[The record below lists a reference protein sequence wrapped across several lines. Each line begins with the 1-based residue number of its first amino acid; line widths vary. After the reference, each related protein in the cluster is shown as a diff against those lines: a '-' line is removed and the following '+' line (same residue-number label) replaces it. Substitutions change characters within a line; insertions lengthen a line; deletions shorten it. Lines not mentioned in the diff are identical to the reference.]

1 MVTSIAIIGRPNVG
15 KSTLFN
21 KLTNS
26 RDAIVS
32 DFPGLTKDRN
42 YGYIDLKNKKT
53 LLIDTGGI
61 ASEKDKII
69 EAISNQ
75 AWLAVEESELVIFLM
90 DGSEELNNY
99 DYEIISK
106 LRKLNKRFIS
116 VLNKLDKKS
125 KSSIKVDLEKNGIKD
140 FIEIS
145 SEHSLNLND
154 LKSVLEK
161 KIIHNAIEVPDG
173 KKVAILG
180 RPNSGKS
187 TFINNLINEDRLIVS
202 EIAGTTI
209 DAISIP
215 FEFDNEKFI
224 LIDTAGIR
232 KGYKYNHKVEYFSY
246 VRAIHAIDQSDIVIL
261 ICDINEGVVDQDLKI
276 LNMVVENGKPVIFA
290 LNKIDLISKS
300 ELEKKYDSKKM
311 QSDFFDNYERVE
323 ISALKGK
330 GFKKIFNLTNK
341 ILKKSQET
349 FTTSALNK
357 MLEKFV
363 NANSPPSISGRQIK
377 FKYVH
382 FGGVNPTTLII
393 YASQDKKIPQ
403 NYRRYLENS
412 FKSALNFKSIHLKI
426 IFRKSDNPFESKKN
440 QLSERQT
447 KKRKRLIKHIKK
459 SKK

>member
-1 MVTSIAIIGRPNVG
+1 
-15 KSTLFN
+15 
-21 KLTNS
+21 
-26 RDAIVS
+26 
-32 DFPGLTKDRN
+32 
-42 YGYIDLKNKKT
+42 
-53 LLIDTGGI
+53 
-61 ASEKDKII
+61 
-69 EAISNQ
+69 
-75 AWLAVEESELVIFLM
+75 
-90 DGSEELNNY
+90 
-99 DYEIISK
+99 
-106 LRKLNKRFIS
+106 
-116 VLNKLDKKS
+116 
-125 KSSIKVDLEKNGIKD
+125 
-140 FIEIS
+140 
-145 SEHSLNLND
+145 
-154 LKSVLEK
+154 
-161 KIIHNAIEVPDG
+161 
-173 KKVAILG
+173 
-180 RPNSGKS
+180 
-187 TFINNLINEDRLIVS
+187 
-202 EIAGTTI
+202 
-209 DAISIP
+209 
-215 FEFDNEKFI
+215 
-224 LIDTAGIR
+224 
-232 KGYKYNHKVEYFSY
+232 
-246 VRAIHAIDQSDIVIL
+246 
-261 ICDINEGVVDQDLKI
+261 
-276 LNMVVENGKPVIFA
+276 
-290 LNKIDLISKS
+290 
-300 ELEKKYDSKKM
+300 M

-426 IFRKSDNPFESKKN
+426 IFRKSDNPYESKKN

>member
-1 MVTSIAIIGRPNVG
+1 M
-15 KSTLFN
+15 
-21 KLTNS
+21 
-26 RDAIVS
+26 
-32 DFPGLTKDRN
+32 
-42 YGYIDLKNKKT
+42 
-53 LLIDTGGI
+53 
-61 ASEKDKII
+61 
-69 EAISNQ
+69 
-75 AWLAVEESELVIFLM
+75 
-90 DGSEELNNY
+90 
-99 DYEIISK
+99 
-106 LRKLNKRFIS
+106 RKLNKRFIS

-276 LNMVVENGKPVIFA
+276 LNMVVENGKPVILA

>member
-209 DAISIP
+209 DAISLS
-215 FEFDNEKFI
+215 
-224 LIDTAGIR
+224 LI
-232 KGYKYNHKVEYFSY
+232 
-246 VRAIHAIDQSDIVIL
+246 
-261 ICDINEGVVDQDLKI
+261 
-276 LNMVVENGKPVIFA
+276 
-290 LNKIDLISKS
+290 
-300 ELEKKYDSKKM
+300 
-311 QSDFFDNYERVE
+311 
-323 ISALKGK
+323 
-330 GFKKIFNLTNK
+330 
-341 ILKKSQET
+341 
-349 FTTSALNK
+349 
-357 MLEKFV
+357 
-363 NANSPPSISGRQIK
+363 
-377 FKYVH
+377 
-382 FGGVNPTTLII
+382 
-393 YASQDKKIPQ
+393 
-403 NYRRYLENS
+403 
-412 FKSALNFKSIHLKI
+412 
-426 IFRKSDNPFESKKN
+426 
-440 QLSERQT
+440 
-447 KKRKRLIKHIKK
+447 HI
-459 SKK
+459 

>member
-1 MVTSIAIIGRPNVG
+1 MSRIILKSIG
-15 KSTLFN
+15 LF
-21 KLTNS
+21 
-26 RDAIVS
+26 
-32 DFPGLTKDRN
+32 
-42 YGYIDLKNKKT
+42 
-53 LLIDTGGI
+53 
-61 ASEKDKII
+61 
-69 EAISNQ
+69 
-75 AWLAVEESELVIFLM
+75 
-90 DGSEELNNY
+90 
-99 DYEIISK
+99 
-106 LRKLNKRFIS
+106 KRF

-145 SEHSLNLND
+145 SEHSLNLNE

-276 LNMVVENGKPVIFA
+276 LNMVAV
-290 LNKIDLISKS
+290 S
-300 ELEKKYDSKKM
+300 YTH
-311 QSDFFDNYERVE
+311 
-323 ISALKGK
+323 
-330 GFKKIFNLTNK
+330 LT
-341 ILKKSQET
+341 L
-349 FTTSALNK
+349 
-357 MLEKFV
+357 
-363 NANSPPSISGRQIK
+363 
-377 FKYVH
+377 
-382 FGGVNPTTLII
+382 PT
-393 YASQDKKIPQ
+393 
-403 NYRRYLENS
+403 
-412 FKSALNFKSIHLKI
+412 
-426 IFRKSDNPFESKKN
+426 
-440 QLSERQT
+440 
-447 KKRKRLIKHIKK
+447 KREV
-459 SKK
+459 